1 MHLILRY
8 PNGRRV
14 DALLLRREDSQMRIV
29 VRGRNETLEL
39 HFTGGS
45 WFTEDG
51 ERVSIEA
58 ILMDPYQGGRQ
69 TNTKYTTTAETT
81 KAASAANRSSTTDR
95 MN

>member
-14 DALLLRREDSQMRIV
+14 DALLLRREDTQMRIIL
-29 VRGRNETLEL
+29 RGRNETLEL
-39 HFTGGS
+39 QFIGGS

-69 TNTKYTTTAETT
+69 TNTKYNARAETT
-81 KAASAANRSSTTDR
+81 KTASAANRSSMTER